1 MNTFGKNVQMT
12 IFGES
17 HGEAIGIVISGLP
30 ANLTIDHELIKKNLF
45 ARTTNKQI
53 STKRSELDEY
63 KIISGYFNEKTT
75 GAPLTFIIE
84 NKDVDSSSYKKGV
97 IRPNHADY
105 PLYVKHDGANDY
117 RGGGTSSGR
126 LTALLVI
133 AGSICEQILRNKN
146 INVYSYIKQIKDI
159 KTSSFTDAEKLE
171 ILTNKRTEQ
180 FMLEENKEL
189 DAINLIKE
197 TANIGDSLPSVAET
211 LITGVE
217 VGLGEP
223 FFDSFE
229 SRLSHL
235 LFSIPGLKSVSFGSE
250 DLNTIYSSDAIDEL
264 TFIDG
269 AIKINSSNQGG
280 INGGITNGG
289 LIKFAT
295 SFKAP
300 ASISKELNSVN
311 VLTHE
316 NIKLSTT
323 GRHDPIIGIRALPV
337 LNAVAYFTILDL
349 LLEAKKYEAIR

>member
-75 GAPLTFIIE
+75 GSPLTFIIE
-84 NKDVDSSSYKKGV
+84 NNDVDSSSYKKGV

-105 PLYVKHDGANDY
+105 PLYVKYDGANDY

-159 KTSSFTDAEKLE
+159 KTSSFTDEEKLE
-171 ILTNKRTEQ
+171 ILTNKRIEQ

-197 TANIGDSLPSVAET
+197 TINIGDSLPSVAET

-235 LFSIPGLKSVSFGSE
+235 LFSIPGLKSVSFGIE
-250 DLNTIYSSDAIDEL
+250 DLNTLYSSDAIDEL
-264 TFIDG
+264 TYIDG

-289 LIKFAT
+289 LIKFTT